1 MRCRFLISS
10 LAGIAILAATATSR
24 AEVVHLTE
32 RTVADAGRTRVIA
45 FSVSTPPQTDQ
56 ELPCEVADPD
66 VLELVGPATI
76 GAGRLVGYVRV
87 RGVRP
92 GSTTLTVDGSAM
104 AVEVVTPRGPQRSD
118 RYQPRIVGPVTGA
131 AVWGAWTI
139 GVELREPPHLPP
151 RRVEVRLPDG
161 RRLEPTTDTG
171 SRLKPFRQL
180 TFTIDTS
187 EFPDGALDL
196 VPVALDAEGAEQAG
210 PLVRVRVVHPGPDS
224 VLAGEA
230 EDRYEVDRPQRFRDD
245 RINIGRDAAA
255 SGGAYFVNA
264 SAYPAVC
271 FPVDVDETGWYQV
284 MLTAAGRRAQGAL
297 PTVGIVVDGANQS
310 RTNGRLLDEQ
320 WHRFAAGVP
329 IRLEAGAR
337 LVTPY
342 FANDF
347 YVAGKVDRNLYLD
360 RIELARLADAPGDDT
375 ASAAGAMAAGPM
387 MGMGMGMAGGGGTIA
402 HSINDPYGLA
412 NVPLRIGFVRPLD
425 GNILPGLF
433 EVEGRCWWEDSDNAP
448 APVVTLLINGSPV
461 LMQRTG
467 APRFWV
473 DPSHFAPGANR
484 IQLVAALD
492 SGVTT
497 RTPVQTLHWPA
508 AAAQNA
514 RAPARRHRRFSIH
527 DERWEPGI
535 RQLLR
540 NEHHPKERRAAAF
553 STNGEA
559 VLNLPEQLQ
568 GKFRVLLHLRG
579 DDFDGPAF
587 ATVTVRR
594 GDEVTLVGRVQ
605 ARGWWT
611 DRQVGIVELAAG
623 SKQLVVAFENDKYE
637 KGKGDR
643 NLWLQAV
650 MLAQEPDV
658 PDRVPPVVHVHYPPD
673 GQRVFGA
680 DALVAQASDNA
691 SLASAEL
698 IIDGMPTEI
707 TVNLNLRPGRIVFPL
722 LLRNVEPGEHT
733 VAVRVTDVAGNSTL
747 SAMRSIVVTDAAPPE
762 RGTYD
767 RAVHLLNRFGFGPD
781 ADGLAAILTMG
792 ETAWLADRLNRP
804 LEDPGDLA
812 ALAAAF
818 PYFVGRNNY
827 EVPRRVIAHALLTPN
842 PVRAR
847 FALWAQ
853 NHFSTWIRK
862 TAGDRKWREHV
873 SFSRLGPAP
882 FDQLLFASAESPAML
897 VYLDQQG
904 SYTGRINENYAREI
918 MELHTLGVDGGY
930 TQQDVT
936 NLASVLTGWTAA
948 LQGDGR
954 GGGEGAVRFSFRFD
968 RRLNDAGATRL
979 LGWPLPAARTEEQ
992 YDRVRSVFEMLASHP
1007 NTARFVSRK
1016 LAEHY
1021 VRVPAP
1027 DELVDHLAGVF
1038 LETGGD
1044 MKAVLVAMAGHPA
1057 FWDAG
1062 ERIAQP
1068 LGYAVRQC
1076 RVTRHFQPW
1085 QVGDY
1090 LQRSGAGLFDCSMP
1104 DGYPQDDESYSG
1116 SNALIQRW
1124 RFAGERQW
1132 PLVGLVPGRWRYGD
1146 ALPEAEWS
1154 QQVTDVVAVRLT
1166 GKLLGEASNRASL
1179 DLVAASP
1186 GNRDERARALATFI
1200 AQLPEAN
1207 LR

>member
-1 MRCRFLISS
+1 MRCRILIWS
-10 LAGIAILAATATSR
+10 LAGIAILTATATSP

-32 RTVADAGRTRVIA
+32 HTVAEVGRTRVIA
-45 FSVSTPPQTDQ
+45 FSMATGPQTDQ
-56 ELPCEVADPD
+56 ELPCEVADAD
-66 VLELVGPATI
+66 VLEIAGPATI
-76 GAGRLVGYVRV
+76 GAGRLVGCVRV

-92 GSTTLTVDGSAM
+92 GSTTLTVDGSAL
-104 AVEVVTPRGPQRSD
+104 AVEVVMPRGPVRRD
-118 RYQPRIVGPVTGA
+118 HYQPRIVGPVTGA
-131 AVWGAWTI
+131 VVWGAWTI
-139 GVELREPPHLPP
+139 GVELREPLGRPR

-161 RRLEPTTDTG
+161 RRIEPTTDTG

-180 TFTIDTS
+180 AFEIDTS
-187 EFPDGALDL
+187 EFPDGPLDL
-196 VPVALDAEGAEQAG
+196 VPVAEDAEGAEQAG
-210 PLVRVRVVHPGPDS
+210 PLVRVRVVHPATED
-224 VLAGEA
+224 VIAGEA

-245 RINIGRDAAA
+245 RINVGRDAAA

-271 FPVDVDETGWYQV
+271 CPVEVDQTGWYQV
-284 MLTAAGRRAQGAL
+284 MLTAGGRRAQGAL

-310 RTNGRLLDEQ
+310 TTNGRLLQEQ
-320 WHRFAAGVP
+320 WHRFAVGVP
-329 IRLEAGAR
+329 IRLEAGER
-337 LVTPY
+337 LLTPY

-360 RIELARLADAPGDDT
+360 RIEIARLADASGDD
-375 ASAAGAMAAGPM
+375 AAGTAGTMAAGSM
-387 MGMGMGMAGGGGTIA
+387 MEMDMAMAGNGATA
-402 HSINDPYGLA
+402 SVVDDPYGLSA
-412 NVPLRIGFVRPLD
+412 VPLRIGFVRPLD

-433 EVEGRCWWEDSDNAP
+433 EVEGRCWWDGSDRVP
-448 APVVTLLINGSPV
+448 APVVTLMINGEAALV
-461 LMQRTG
+461 QRTG

-473 DPSHFAPGANR
+473 DPSHFTAGANR
-484 IQLVAALD
+484 VQLVAALD
-492 SGVTT
+492 SGATA

-508 AAAQNA
+508 AAAVGD
-514 RAPARRHRRFSIH
+514 RPPARRHRRFSIH
-527 DERWEPGI
+527 DDRWAPDI
-535 RQLLR
+535 RQRLR
-540 NEHHPKERRAAAF
+540 NAHNPKERRAAGF
-553 STNGEA
+553 SSNGEA
-559 VLNLPEQLQ
+559 VLNLPEDLE
-568 GKFRVLLHLRG
+568 GSFRVLLNVRG
-579 DDFDGPAF
+579 DDFDGPAV
-587 ATVTVRR
+587 ATVTLRR
-594 GDEVTLVGRVQ
+594 GDEVTLVGTVE

-611 DRQVGIVELAAG
+611 DRQAGTVELAAG
-623 SKQLVVAFENDKYE
+623 PKQLVVSFENDKYE
-637 KGKGDR
+637 KDKGDR

-650 MLAQEPDV
+650 LLAQEPV
-658 PDRVPPVVHVHYPPD
+658 VADRTPPVVDLRYPPD
-673 GQRVFGA
+673 GQRVFAA
-680 DALVAQASDNA
+680 DAVVAQASDNA

-698 IIDGMPTEI
+698 IVDGMPTEI

-722 LLRNVEPGEHT
+722 LLRNAEPGEHT
-733 VAVRVTDVAGNSTL
+733 VAVRVTDVAGNSAL
-747 SAMRSIVVTDAAPPE
+747 SAPRLIVVTDAAPTE
-762 RGTYD
+762 WGTYD

-781 ADGLAAILTMG
+781 TDELAAILTMG
-792 ETAWLADRLNRP
+792 RSAWLTDRLNRP

-812 ALAAAF
+812 AFGAAF

-847 FALWAQ
+847 FVLWAQ

-904 SYTGRINENYAREI
+904 SYTGRINENYSREI

-954 GGGEGAVRFSFRFD
+954 GGGEGAVRYTFRFD
-968 RRLNDAGATRL
+968 RRLNDASATRL
-979 LGWPLPAARTEEQ
+979 LGVPLPAARTEGQ
-992 YDRVRSVFEMLASHP
+992 YDRVRFAFEMLASHP
-1007 NTARFVSRK
+1007 STARFVSRK

-1027 DELVDHLAGVF
+1027 DELVEDLAGVF

-1057 FWDAG
+1057 FWNSG

-1068 LGYAVRQC
+1068 LEYAVRQC
-1076 RVTRHFQPW
+1076 RVTRNFQPW
-1085 QVGDY
+1085 QIADY
-1090 LQRSGAGLFDCSMP
+1090 LQRSGTGLFDCATP
-1104 DGYPQDDESYSG
+1104 DGYPQDDASYSG

-1124 RFAGERQW
+1124 RFAAQRQW
-1132 PLVGLVPGRWRYGD
+1132 PLVGLVPGRWRHGN

-1154 QQVTDVVAVRLT
+1154 QQVTDIVAVRLT
-1166 GKLLGEASNRASL
+1166 GRLLGETSNRASL

-1186 GNRDERARALATFI
+1186 GNRDQRARALATFI